1 MRCEGS
7 SALAERWT
15 TPADVRA
22 AIRKKWDSGTLA
34 VRYLSGADWEP
45 VGAVVKGPPVR
56 DIGESLADVRRWAA
70 QWAEAA
76 SRGPLRVEY
85 KQVGGRQFG
94 ANSLPARAWL
104 DGYDDAWK
112 LLGVRSEVR
121 RLDEMAEAPGGEWV
135 RIHPMRALR
144 LTDEWDKLLTV
155 AGWIDERQRPGMYLR
170 QVDVPGVDTKFI
182 ERHRGVLA
190 ELLDLRLDPGR
201 VDVAASDFATRY
213 GFLRKPEY
221 VRFRGPFRG
230 LTEVSVRV
238 DEFAAVPPGVS
249 RGYVVENEI
258 TYLAFP
264 LPTGAMVIWG
274 RGYAVDALAPLRWL
288 NELDVVY
295 WGDIDTHGFAILSRL
310 RGMFPGVRSML
321 MDRATLLAHREQW
334 VRESSPVTA
343 VLGGLTPD
351 EASLYADLVAG
362 EYGPGVRLE
371 QERVSFGAVQRAS
384 AFPER
389 GSMLATAPHGY
400 RRRQPGRPGRRR
412 GLSSVAIYVLWLRL
426 S

>member
-1 MRCEGS
+1 MRTRCGGWS
-7 SALAERWT
+7 PLTNVWT

-22 AIRKKWDSGTLA
+22 AIRKKWDSGALPA
-34 VRYLSGADWEP
+34 RYASGAEWEP
-45 VGAVVKGPPVR
+45 LSVGVKGPVVR
-56 DIGESLADVRRWAA
+56 EIGERLAEVRRWAA
-70 QWAEAA
+70 GWTEAA

-94 ANSLPARAWL
+94 TNSLPARAWL
-104 DGYDDAWK
+104 DTYDAAWA
-112 LLGVRSEVR
+112 LLGVRAEVR
-121 RLDEMAEAPGGEWV
+121 RLDEMMKTSGAAWV
-135 RIHPMRALR
+135 VSHPMRALR
-144 LTDEWDKLLTV
+144 LADEWDKLLAV

-190 ELLDLRLDPGR
+190 ELLDLRLDPSRADLG
-201 VDVAASDFATRY
+201 APDFAGRY

-230 LTEVSVRV
+230 LSEVSVRV
-238 DEFAAVPPGVS
+238 DELTAAPPGVS
-249 RGYVVENEI
+249 RVYVVENEI

-264 LPTGAMVIWG
+264 LPAQTLVIWG

-334 VRESSPVTA
+334 VREPSPATA
-343 VLGGLTPD
+343 AGGGLTPD
-351 EASLYADLVAG
+351 EASLYADLVADA
-362 EYGPGVRLE
+362 YGSAVRLE
-371 QERVSFGAVQRAS
+371 QERVGFGSVERAI
-384 AFPER
+384 R
-389 GSMLATAPHGY
+389 
-400 RRRQPGRPGRRR
+400 
-412 GLSSVAIYVLWLRL
+412 AI